1 MKKIKALSLFANV
14 GIAETYLNEIGIE
27 VVCANEID
35 KQRVKFYNH
44 LYPKVDVV
52 TGDITQDEIKNI
64 IIDKARKYNV
74 DLIMATPPCQ
84 GMSSAGKQDKNDIR
98 NTLICN
104 AIEIIKQIR
113 PKYVFLENVPEQL
126 ITKIKYKDKDVLIPE
141 YLKYELGEQYD
152 FNDKFIVN
160 ACDYGVPQLRERAII
175 LLVRK
180 DINKIWH
187 LPKKQSKIITL
198 KEAIG
203 DLPQLDPEISDITKS
218 EMLKIFPDFEK
229 KKEEGL
235 KISKWF
241 YPPKHVYRQV
251 FSMMHTPSGKTAFD
265 NIDIFKP
272 KKKDGTFVK
281 GFKNTYKRQCWEK
294 PAFTVTMFNRTI
306 GSQNNV
312 HPGRYIGKDENG
324 YDLYSDARVLTV
336 YELMIVSSL
345 PKDWDIPEWASEHFI
360 RQVIGEGIPPLLV
373 KKIMAELV
381 KINNE
386 KI

>member
-64 IIDKARKYNV
+64 IINKARKYIV

-141 YLKYELGEQYD
+141 YLKYELGEHYN

-218 EMLKIFPDFEK
+218 DMLKIFPDFER

-265 NIDIFKP
+265 NIDMFKP
-272 KKKDGTFVK
+272 KKKDGTFTK